1 MEASFT
7 TLGRGH
13 NAPCLPVSREEWL
26 AARRDPKL
34 ADLCARIN
42 ATDDPNRQREL
53 KSQLPVWT
61 PRCGAF
67 KEHHRAEVDAVC
79 PLDRLMFDIDVKG
92 QTEHILT
99 VLTDYNN
106 EKYIG
111 PFLVDLV
118 EESVRHGTHVRVQKP
133 EGMSPAE
140 AQQQFAALVQLPVD
154 LSVKNVAG
162 CIYLVPE
169 SFVRYE
175 SPLFYAPNVIDPE
188 TWKQQERPSAVEAKA
203 VTASVDQVRDFPA
216 TYEGVAF
223 TYVVDALCEQLGGVP
238 AHGSRNNFIFSMA
251 CHLRYLCQD
260 NPHWIRQVL
269 PTYGEEPGR
278 VWGTI
283 QSACNRAQP
292 TTMPTLVR
300 RAIAVAQGRSSVEQ
314 VVKGEENPFNTPNPP
329 AFPARPPRLIRLL
342 VSNVHE
348 MYKPAV
354 SMQVFPALGIHLN
367 GVEVRYVDNT
377 RHELGGFMG
386 ILMARQSI
394 GKGSV
399 NQPIELIMEDIR
411 ERDAANRMQERAWKE
426 ECKRAK
432 SNEKK
437 PKRPEGLCVQYL
449 MSNMTNAAL
458 VQRLIDAD
466 SAGGRCL
473 FLKLDEIEQLS
484 QIRATGGAKPS
495 ELIRLSFD
503 RALYG
508 QERVG
513 HDSVSGTPPLR
524 LNITASTT
532 EAAGMSYLK
541 PELVNG
547 TLSRLSI
554 STIIKPVEMRGIP
567 NFGNYDERYKRLLKP
582 FLRALDEAKGL
593 IECRQA
599 VEMAK
604 QMLEENE
611 TLYELSSDEEFQVL
625 SYRSVRMAYDR
636 AMLLYI
642 SQGCRWTTEI
652 ELFCRWS
659 MQYDLWCKLHF
670 FGSEMHAQNSKQQA
684 CQRCRGPRNL
694 LRSLPTRFEYAHFL
708 AVYHAQGRTGDPR
721 QLIHTWTNRGYVTL
735 DEQSGEYVKTVDY
748 LRKFEPDNL
757 ETN

>member
-13 NAPCLPVSREEWL
+13 NMPCLPVSREEWL

-67 KEHHRAEVDAVC
+67 REHHRAEVDAVC

-92 QTEHILT
+92 KTEQVLT

-133 EGMSPAE
+133 EGMSPTE
-140 AQQQFAALVQLPVD
+140 AQRQFSELVRLPVD

-175 SPLFYAPNVIDPE
+175 SPLFYTPRVIDPE
-188 TWKQQERPSAVEAKA
+188 AWKRQEQQPE
-203 VTASVDQVRDFPA
+203 VTAVAEPMAAEEDYPTA
-216 TYEGVAF
+216 YEGIEFAHL
-223 TYVVDALCEQLGGVP
+223 VDALSEQLGGVP
-238 AHGSRNNFIFSMA
+238 AHGSRNNFIFAMA

-269 PTYGEEPGR
+269 PTYGEEAGR
-278 VWGTI
+278 VWSTI
-283 QSACNRAQP
+283 QSACHRSQP
-292 TTMPTLVR
+292 ASMPSLVR
-300 RAIAVAQGRSSVEQ
+300 RAIEVAEGRSRVEQ
-314 VVKGEENPFNTPNPP
+314 LVQGELNPFNAPTPP
-329 AFPARPPRLIRLL
+329 AQPARLPRLIRLL
-342 VSNVHE
+342 VSNVHD

-354 SMQVFPALGIHLN
+354 SMQVFPALGTHLC

-399 NQPIELIMEDIR
+399 NQPIELIMEEIR
-411 ERDAANRMQERAWKE
+411 ARDEASRQQERAWKE
-426 ECKRAK
+426 DCKRAK

-466 SAGGRCL
+466 LAGGRCL
-473 FLKLDEIEQLS
+473 FLKLDEIELLS

-495 ELIRLSFD
+495 ELIRLTFD

-554 STIIKPVEMRGIP
+554 STIIKPPAMRGIP
-567 NFGNYDERYKRLLKP
+567 NFGNYDARFKRLLRP
-582 FLRALDEAKGL
+582 FLQALDEAKGL
-593 IECRQA
+593 VECKQA
-599 VEMAK
+599 VEMAHR
-604 QMLEENE
+604 MLEENE

-625 SYRSVRMAYDR
+625 SYRAVRMAYDR

-642 SQGCRWTTEI
+642 AQGSRWTSEI
-652 ELFCRWS
+652 EDFCRWS

-670 FGSEMHAQNSKQQA
+670 FGYEMNAQHRKQQD

-694 LRSLPTRFEYAHFL
+694 LRSLPTRFSYTHFL
-708 AVYHAQGRTGDPR
+708 AVYQAQGRTGDPK
-721 QLIHTWTNRGYVTL
+721 QLLYTWTNRGYVTP
-735 DEQSGEYVKTVDY
+735 DEATGEYVKTDDY

-757 ETN
+757 SNP

>member
-1 MEASFT
+1 M
-7 TLGRGH
+7 
-13 NAPCLPVSREEWL
+13 
-26 AARRDPKL
+26 
-34 ADLCARIN
+34 
-42 ATDDPNRQREL
+42 
-53 KSQLPVWT
+53 
-61 PRCGAF
+61 
-67 KEHHRAEVDAVC
+67 
-79 PLDRLMFDIDVKG
+79 
-92 QTEHILT
+92 
-99 VLTDYNN
+99 
-106 EKYIG
+106 
-111 PFLVDLV
+111 
-118 EESVRHGTHVRVQKP
+118 
-133 EGMSPAE
+133 
-140 AQQQFAALVQLPVD
+140 
-154 LSVKNVAG
+154 
-162 CIYLVPE
+162 
-169 SFVRYE
+169 
-175 SPLFYAPNVIDPE
+175 
-188 TWKQQERPSAVEAKA
+188 
-203 VTASVDQVRDFPA
+203 
-216 TYEGVAF
+216 
-223 TYVVDALCEQLGGVP
+223 
-238 AHGSRNNFIFSMA
+238 
-251 CHLRYLCQD
+251 
-260 NPHWIRQVL
+260 
-269 PTYGEEPGR
+269 
-278 VWGTI
+278 
-283 QSACNRAQP
+283 
-292 TTMPTLVR
+292 
-300 RAIAVAQGRSSVEQ
+300 
-314 VVKGEENPFNTPNPP
+314 KGEENPFNTPNPP